1 MNKKNSI
8 VVRLT
13 LMVFILLFLTIAILL
28 ILVNAQMDS
37 HFSHYL
43 QMNMPMQPMMGMGHH
58 GMSMMHPGSAE
69 ADYISAVHHSLIWVG
84 LGMIALSVGIS
95 YFVIREVMRP
105 LSALTEAVRKIK
117 SGTYGQTLPVERCD
131 EVGLLTHTFNDMS
144 AELEKNDK
152 MRRQLFANIAH
163 ELRTP
168 LAILQGNLEGMVD
181 DVLPLDKKILLS
193 MEDEVLRLSRLV
205 QELRDLSLAEVNEL
219 PLHKEKTDLNNLLTR
234 AISMLQPLGEEKHLK
249 LVFSPAAKLPELMLD
264 KDRINQVIYNLLT
277 NAIRYVGE
285 GCTIAIATAPIE
297 VSGRPYV
304 QTTIADNG
312 PGIAEEDLPHI
323 FQYFYR
329 GEKSRSRKSG
339 GSGIGLA
346 LARQFVRSHGGNIAV
361 KSKKGKGTT
370 FAFILPVT

>member
-1 MNKKNSI
+1 MEKKNSI

-43 QMNMPMQPMMGMGHH
+43 ETNMPMQAMMNMGHH
-58 GMSMMHPGSAE
+58 GMMPGAAE
-69 ADYISAVHHSLIWVG
+69 ADYISAVHRSLIWVG
-84 LGMIALSVGIS
+84 LGMIAFSVVVS

-105 LSALTEAVRKIK
+105 LSTLTEAVRKVK
-117 SGTYGQTLPVERCD
+117 SGTYGQTVPVERCD
-131 EVGLLTHTFNDMS
+131 EVGLLTQTFNDMS
-144 AELEKNDK
+144 AELEKDDK

-181 DVLPLDKKILLS
+181 DVLPMDKKTLLS

-219 PLHKEKTDLNNLLTR
+219 PLHKEKTNLNTLLMR
-234 AISMLQPLGEEKHLK
+234 AISMLQPLWEEKKLHLH
-249 LVFSPAAKLPELMLD
+249 FTPAPDLPDIPLD

-277 NAIRYVGE
+277 NAIRYIDA
-285 GCTIAIATAPIE
+285 GCTIRLSTSLLA
-297 VSGRPYV
+297 VKGKPYV
-304 QTTIADNG
+304 QTVITDNG
-312 PGIAEEDLPHI
+312 PGIAAEDLPHI

-346 LARQFVRSHGGNIAV
+346 LAQQFVRSHGGTIRV
-361 KSKKGKGTT
+361 DSKKGKGTT
-370 FAFILPVT
+370 FAFILPVG

>member
-43 QMNMPMQPMMGMGHH
+43 QMNMPMQSMMGMGHH
-58 GMSMMHPGSAE
+58 GMMQPGPAE
-69 ADYISAVHHSLIWVG
+69 EDYISAVHHSLIWVG

-105 LSALTEAVRKIK
+105 LSALTEAVRRVKG
-117 SGTYGQTLPVERCD
+117 GTYGQTVPVERCD
-131 EVGLLTHTFNDMS
+131 EVGLLTQTFNDMS

-219 PLHKEKTDLNNLLTR
+219 PLHKQKADLNTLLTR
-234 AISMLQPLGEEKHLK
+234 AISMLQPLAEEKHLR
-249 LVFSPAAKLPELMLD
+249 LVFSPAPSLPELFLD
-264 KDRINQVIYNLLT
+264 TDRINQVIYNLLT
-277 NAIRYVGE
+277 NSIRYIDE
-285 GCTIAIATAPIE
+285 KDTIAIATSLTE
-297 VSGRPYV
+297 VNGQTYV

-312 PGIAEEDLPHI
+312 PGIAAEDLPHI

-346 LARQFVRSHGGNIAV
+346 LARQFVRSHGGKIAV

-370 FAFILPVT
+370 FAFILPVI